1 MMKRMIIANKTP
13 RAITVIGY
21 CLLVIVLAACSG
33 DGSQMRAQLEELER
47 QNRADSVMTNDSLAE
62 HLVKYFDRHG
72 TPNERMRAHY
82 ILGRTYADMGEAPAA
97 LEAYLE
103 AADCSDTTATDCDY
117 HTLNRVYSQM
127 ANVFYWQNLMEDYI
141 KACDKS
147 IEYAW
152 KDGDTLQAL
161 NAKAHI
167 VAAYNRMK
175 QYDKVIAS
183 FDDVFD
189 NLMQAFGVEYA
200 AKYCTLPVYAL
211 IEKGYLSKAKA
222 YIDIYRTESGYFN
235 TDGNVEKGREVCY
248 YYMGLYYLLE
258 QQIDSSEFYFRKELQ
273 TGLDA
278 DNQQM
283 ASRGLSLLFSQTHQP
298 DSAAKYALYG
308 YEVLDSIFA
317 RKSADEVERMAALHN
332 YTRHQ
337 TIANREHL
345 RAEQEKA
352 KKEHLFVILL
362 FVVAI
367 VGLAWILIAR
377 KRRLEAEKYRRNV
390 RELAQV
396 SHNLQDLKK
405 QKAIFEALANEEMMQ
420 KSAELAA
427 IQQQNEKLA
436 QQIEESNGALM
447 LLRKEVMQLHSDK
460 MLTNR
465 DVDTLLEESPVYQ
478 QLKTRSVGCDA
489 LKSSEWQAIERLVK
503 DALPGF
509 YNLITSR
516 QSSLRQEG
524 RRLCFLLRLHVG
536 LKETSVLM
544 GVSPS
549 KISKLS
555 RNILLRV
562 FQEDGSGKELI
573 RRLEDIL

>member
-1 MMKRMIIANKTP
+1 MKKIPHLM
-13 RAITVIGY
+13 
-21 CLLVIVLAACSG
+21 LLLLAVLAACSG
-33 DGSQMRAQLEELER
+33 DGSEMRAQLEELER

-62 HLVKYFDRHG
+62 LLVKYFDRHG

-82 ILGRTYADMGEAPAA
+82 ILGRTYADMVEAPRAVD
-97 LEAYLE
+97 AYLD
-103 AADCSDTTATDCDY
+103 AADCADTTATDCDY

-317 RKSADEVERMAALHN
+317 RKSVDEVERMAALHN

-377 KRRLEAEKYRRNV
+377 KRRLEAERIRQLNQALSSAK
-390 RELAQV
+390 REQQIVMKELDDLKAMNYDELISQKEQQRL
-396 SHNLQDLKK
+396 NLQKYIAKLEGRSGKVSLRDFKESQIVKTFAEKSQFSKDHPVPNQAEWDMLEQQFRKDMPGLYRLFEDKGLSDLEFRTCLLLLLDYDEGTIAGLTQSSSQTINSAKVRANQKLFNEKGAKSLHRALKK
-405 QKAIFEALANEEMMQ
+405 
-420 KSAELAA
+420 
-427 IQQQNEKLA
+427 
-436 QQIEESNGALM
+436 
-447 LLRKEVMQLHSDK
+447 
-460 MLTNR
+460 
-465 DVDTLLEESPVYQ
+465 
-478 QLKTRSVGCDA
+478 
-489 LKSSEWQAIERLVK
+489 
-503 DALPGF
+503 
-509 YNLITSR
+509 LI
-516 QSSLRQEG
+516 
-524 RRLCFLLRLHVG
+524 
-536 LKETSVLM
+536 
-544 GVSPS
+544 
-549 KISKLS
+549 
-555 RNILLRV
+555 
-562 FQEDGSGKELI
+562 
-573 RRLEDIL
+573 